1 MTQRNFL
8 MFLGREKHDLPKYHE
23 SYNHNLPKIIKNG
36 HFLTFPKKMTKA
48 SCHLMTD
55 KTITLI
61 PCI

>member
-55 KTITLI
+55 K
-61 PCI
+61 P